1 MRARRAVPL
10 AMVSGACM
18 LTAACVLTAATARAQ
33 SITTEAAV
41 TAGAS
46 TDTLAA
52 GALQLRGFGDI
63 PGGIRFFGEASF
75 AQTSDD
81 DGDNDGFAAAY
92 PYGGRLEIIEAYAER
107 MFRPNNAIVGVRAGR
122 FRTPFGIYNSSDHA
136 YTGFLRPPLIRY
148 DEYSGIS
155 NYFLEHGADF
165 VVGVSGLQVETA
177 LGAPADVGSGV
188 RRPGLDAIVRV
199 QGYYGPIIAGVSHI
213 RTKSLQS
220 ADDSRSDFT
229 GADLRWTHGGV
240 QLRGEWMTGRPF
252 EGATTTGW
260 YADAI
265 VHLVPMGPV
274 TAVARVER
282 MGFEEPAEGESETLG
297 RQTIGARV
305 RIAGGFALNVNLVHR
320 TGELGEY
327 KPASLDVGIT
337 WSGRYRP

>member
-1 MRARRAVPL
+1 MKPRLAVSF
-10 AMVSGACM
+10 AMLC
-18 LTAACVLTAATARAQ
+18 AAYALTAATARAQ

-41 TAGAS
+41 TAGGS
-46 TDTLAA
+46 TDSLAA
-52 GALQLRGFGDI
+52 GAVQLRGFGDM
-63 PGGIRFFGEASF
+63 PGGVRFFGEASF
-75 AQTSDD
+75 AQTSDN
-81 DGDNDGFAAAY
+81 DNDSFAAAY
-92 PYGGRLEIIEAYAER
+92 PYGGRLEVIEAYAER
-107 MFRPNNAIVGVRAGR
+107 MFRPNKAIVGVRAGR

-148 DEYSGIS
+148 DEYSGIP

-165 VVGVSGLQVETA
+165 VVGVPALQIETA

-188 RRPGLDAIVRV
+188 RRSGLDAIVRV

-213 RTKSLQS
+213 RTKSLRS

-229 GADLRWTHGGV
+229 GVDLRWTHGGV

-252 EGATTTGW
+252 EGATTNGW

-265 VHLVPMGPV
+265 VHLVAMGPV

-282 MGFEEPAEGESETLG
+282 MGFEEPAENEDETLG

-320 TGELGEY
+320 TGELGDY
-327 KPASLDVGIT
+327 KPASLDVGVT
-337 WSGRYRP
+337 WSGRYHP

>member
-1 MRARRAVPL
+1 MAMSARLAAPL
-10 AMVSGACM
+10 AMLSAACM
-18 LTAACVLTAATARAQ
+18 LTASTARAQ

-41 TAGAS
+41 TAGGS
-46 TDTLAA
+46 TDSLAA
-52 GALQLRGFGDI
+52 GAVQLRGFGDI
-63 PGGIRFFGEASF
+63 LGGVRYFGEASF
-75 AQTSDD
+75 AQTSDS
-81 DGDNDGFAAAY
+81 DNDSFAAAY
-92 PYGGRLEIIEAYAER
+92 PYGGRLEVIEAYAER
-107 MFRPNNAIVGVRAGR
+107 MFRPNNAIVGIRAGR

-155 NYFLEHGADF
+155 NYFLEHGADL

-188 RRPGLDAIVRV
+188 RRSGLDTIVRV

-229 GADLRWTHGGV
+229 GLDLRWMRAGV
-240 QLRGEWMTGRPF
+240 QLRGEWMAGHPF
-252 EGATTTGW
+252 EGATTNGW

-282 MGFEEPAEGESETLG
+282 MGFEEPAENEDETLA

-305 RIAGGFALNVNLVHR
+305 RIAGGFSLNVNLVHR
-320 TGELGEY
+320 TGELGTY
-327 KPASLDVGIT
+327 KPNSLDVGLT

>member
-1 MRARRAVPL
+1 MTTRL
-10 AMVSGACM
+10 AASFAMLCAACM
-18 LTAACVLTAATARAQ
+18 LTAASARAQ

-46 TDTLAA
+46 TDSLAA

-63 PGGIRFFGEASF
+63 PGGVRFFGEASF
-75 AQTSDD
+75 AQTSDS
-81 DGDNDGFAAAY
+81 DNDGFAAAY
-92 PYGGRLEIIEAYAER
+92 PYGGRLEVIEAYGER
-107 MFRPNNAIVGVRAGR
+107 MFRPNNALVGVRAGR

-155 NYFLEHGADF
+155 NYFLEHGADL

-188 RRPGLDAIVRV
+188 RRSGLDAIVRV

-220 ADDSRSDFT
+220 ADEDSPSDFT
-229 GADLRWTHGGV
+229 GVDLRWTHGGV
-240 QLRGEWMTGRPF
+240 QLRGEWMTGHPF
-252 EGATTTGW
+252 EGATTDGW

-282 MGFEEPAEGESETLG
+282 MGFVEPSEGEKREEPPD
-297 RQTIGARV
+297 
-305 RIAGGFALNVNLVHR
+305 GG
-320 TGELGEY
+320 
-327 KPASLDVGIT
+327 
-337 WSGRYRP
+337 

>member
-1 MRARRAVPL
+1 MRKRL
-10 AMVSGACM
+10 AAFAM
-18 LTAACVLTAATARAQ
+18 LCATCTLAATTARAQ
-33 SITTEAAV
+33 SITAEAAV
-41 TAGAS
+41 TAGGS
-46 TDTLAA
+46 TDSLAA
-52 GALQLRGFGDI
+52 GAMQIRGFGDI
-63 PGGIRFFGEASF
+63 PGGIRFFGEASI
-75 AQTSDD
+75 AQTSDH
-81 DGDNDGFAAAY
+81 DNDGFAAAY
-92 PYGGRLEIIEAYAER
+92 PYGGRLEVIEAYGER
-107 MFRPNNAIVGVRAGR
+107 MFRPNNALVGVRAGR

-155 NYFLEHGADF
+155 NYFLEHGADL

-188 RRPGLDAIVRV
+188 RRSGLDSIVRV

-220 ADDSRSDFT
+220 AGEDSRSDFT
-229 GADLRWTHGGV
+229 GVDLRWTHGGV

-252 EGATTTGW
+252 EGATTNGW

-282 MGFEEPAEGESETLG
+282 MGFEEPAEGEDETRG

-305 RIAGGFALNVNLVHR
+305 RIAGGFSLSLNLVHR

-327 KPASLDVGIT
+327 KPNSLDVGVT
-337 WSGRYRP
+337 WSGRYHP

>member
-1 MRARRAVPL
+1 MAF
-10 AMVSGACM
+10 AMMC
-18 LTAACVLTAATARAQ
+18 AACVLAPTTARAQ
-33 SITTEAAV
+33 SLTTEAAV

-46 TDTLAA
+46 TDSLAA
-52 GALQLRGFGDI
+52 GALQLRGFGDL
-63 PGGIRFFGEASF
+63 PGSIRFFGEASF

-92 PYGGRLEIIEAYAER
+92 PYGGRLEVIEAYAER
-107 MFRPNNAIVGVRAGR
+107 LFRPKDNAIVGVRAGR

-155 NYFLEHGADF
+155 NYFLEHGADV
-165 VVGVSGLQVETA
+165 VVGVWGLQVETA

-188 RRPGLDAIVRV
+188 RRSGLDAIVRV

-220 ADDSRSDFT
+220 AEEDSRSDFT
-229 GADLRWTHGGV
+229 GVDLRWMRGGV
-240 QLRGEWMTGRPF
+240 QLRGEWMAGHPF
-252 EGATTTGW
+252 EGATTNGW

-274 TAVARVER
+274 TAVARIER
-282 MGFEEPAEGESETLG
+282 MGFEEPGEDETLG
-297 RQTIGARV
+297 RQTVGARI
-305 RIAGGFALNVNLVHR
+305 RIPAGFSLNVNLVHR
-320 TGELGEY
+320 TGELGDY
-327 KPASLDVGIT
+327 KPNSLDVGVT

>member
-1 MRARRAVPL
+1 MAMSPRRAVLL
-10 AMVSGACM
+10 AMLS
-18 LTAACVLTAATARAQ
+18 AASMLTAATARAQ

-46 TDTLAA
+46 TDSLAA

-92 PYGGRLEIIEAYAER
+92 PYGGRLEVIEAYAER
-107 MFRPNNAIVGVRAGR
+107 MFRPNNAIIGVRAGR
-122 FRTPFGIYNSSDHA
+122 FRTPFGIYSSSDHA

-177 LGAPADVGSGV
+177 LGAPADVGRGV

-220 ADDSRSDFT
+220 ADEDSPSDFT
-229 GADLRWTHGGV
+229 GVDLRFTHGGV

-282 MGFEEPAEGESETLG
+282 MGFEEPAENEDETLG

-305 RIAGGFALNVNLVHR
+305 RIAGGFSVNVNLVHR

-327 KPASLDVGIT
+327 KPTSLDVGIT